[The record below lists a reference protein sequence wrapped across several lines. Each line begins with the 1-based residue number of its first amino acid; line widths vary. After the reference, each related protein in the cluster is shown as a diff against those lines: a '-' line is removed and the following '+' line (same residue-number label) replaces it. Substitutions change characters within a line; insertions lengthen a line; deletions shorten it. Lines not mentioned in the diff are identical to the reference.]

1 MRAQTIKREMQ
12 WPRATEVTS
21 AAAALWL
28 IVALFFVLASLYVPA

>member
-1 MRAQTIKREMQ
+1 MRAQAIKREMQ

-21 AAAALWL
+21 AAVWL